1 MQLGPFCMST
11 RTRRCSRRRSPF
23 QRKMSEIVGR
33 AVGLM
38 LITGCLITGCG
49 TGTPTDSTSPA
60 TTAATTRTASPVGS
74 AIATTAVTRRT
85 ASAVGSATAT
95 TAATTRTA
103 SAVGSATGGVA
114 NTQPPLQKT
123 QPTKTRTAV
132 TPSKAPAPPAPP
144 TPARTTPAAPP
155 TPPASTAGPSC
166 YPLTNGG
173 KCYEPGEYCRN
184 SDHGMSGV
192 AGDGEAIVC
201 KDNNGWR
208 WEPA

>member
-1 MQLGPFCMST
+1 MQLGPFYMST
-11 RTRRCSRRRSPF
+11 RTRRRSRRGSPF
-23 QRKMSEIVGR
+23 QGKMSEIIGR

-74 AIATTAVTRRT
+74 
-85 ASAVGSATAT
+85 GTAT

-114 NTQPPLQKT
+114 NTQPPLRKT

-132 TPSKAPAPPAPP
+132 TPSKAPVPP
-144 TPARTTPAAPP
+144 TPARTTPAAAP

-201 KDNNGWR
+201 KDNDGWR

>member
-11 RTRRCSRRRSPF
+11 RTRRRSRRRSPF
-23 QRKMSEIVGR
+23 QCKMSEIVGR

-74 AIATTAVTRRT
+74 A
-85 ASAVGSATAT
+85 TAT

-103 SAVGSATGGVA
+103 SAVGGATGGVA
-114 NTQPPLQKT
+114 NTQPPIQKA
-123 QPTKTRTAV
+123 QPTKTRTSV

-144 TPARTTPAAPP
+144 RTIPPAAPA
-155 TPPASTAGPSC
+155 PPASKPGSSC

-184 SDHGMSGV
+184 SDHGSSGV
-192 AGDGEAIVC
+192 AGDGETIVC